1 MKLTLDTKE
10 DSHEHL
16 RHVIAMLQS
25 IIGGSEQDV
34 HEPGQQPVS
43 QDQGFVNLFGDATS
57 SPSPP
62 EQKKDSG
69 LDVDPAKI
77 QDILQKASLE
87 KARLSETKEFKME
100 EYL

>member
-43 QDQGFVNLFGDATS
+43 QDQGFVNLFGAD
-57 SPSPP
+57 SPSLP
-62 EQKKDSG
+62 EPKKDSS

-87 KARLSETKEFKME
+87 KARMSENKEFKIE

>member
-1 MKLTLDTKE
+1 MKLTIDTKE

-16 RHVIAMLQS
+16 KHVVAMLQR
-25 IIGGSEQDV
+25 IIGEYQPAEPVQEEQGIR
-34 HEPGQQPVS
+34 EA
-43 QDQGFVNLFGDATS
+43 GFVNLFGAD
-57 SPSPP
+57 SPSLP
-62 EQKKDSG
+62 EPKKDSS

-87 KARLSETKEFKME
+87 KARMSENKEFKIE